1 VLIDWF
7 TVIAQ
12 IVNFLIL
19 IALLK
24 YLLYDRIIKAMDE
37 REERIRAR
45 LKEAEE
51 GKQEAER
58 EAKALREKNREF
70 DERREQMLAKAKQE
84 ADTTRKELTQEARQ
98 AVANLQ
104 KTWQEAI
111 EREKKSFVRDLRKM
125 TGMQVYEVAR
135 KALRD
140 LAGAEL
146 EERMVEVLL
155 ARLREMK
162 RKERES
168 LAAYIKE
175 AAGEVVIR
183 SAFEITPGMRQ
194 KLTGA
199 LRRHLT
205 DEINPH
211 YETVPELI
219 SGIELRT
226 RGRKI
231 AWSLQRY
238 LDTLEE
244 NALQI
249 LEQEAQRRAEGKE
262 RGPADTRKGAK
273 KARESVGAAG
283 DRSDKGKNRQPE
295 ERDEE

>member
-1 VLIDWF
+1 MLIDWF
-7 TVIAQ
+7 TVTAQ

-37 REERIRAR
+37 REERIRTR

-51 GKQEAER
+51 EKQGAER

-70 DERREQMLAKAKQE
+70 DDNREQMLARAKQQ
-84 ADTTRKELTQEARQ
+84 ADNTRKKLTQEARQ
-98 AVANLQ
+98 AVADLQ

-111 EREKKSFVRDLRKM
+111 EREKESFVQDLRKM
-125 TGMQVYEVAR
+125 TGIQVYEVAR

-146 EERMVEVLL
+146 EERMVDVFL

-162 RKERES
+162 KRERES

-175 AAGEVVIR
+175 AGSEVIIR

-249 LEQEAQRRAEGKE
+249 LEQEARTKTEGKE
-262 RGPADTRKGAK
+262 RGPTDKQKAAK
-273 KARESVGAAG
+273 KARKSVGAEG
-283 DRSDKGKNRQPE
+283 DRSDRGKNRQPE
-295 ERDEE
+295 DRDEK